1 MKRVLS
7 IIITMLVAFCMLF
20 SLLFCFD
27 SSDTM
32 TRIKLVTDWIVFWGL
47 IIYVLHKLKIF

>member
-1 MKRVLS
+1 MFLAFFMVLS
-7 IIITMLVAFCMLF
+7 LI
-20 SLLFCFD
+20 FCFD
-27 SSDTM
+27 SSNMM